1 MRSQMTRIA
10 DTNDAEIIFNQNGV
24 VGRQVLKQEGI
35 EYVYLSFKPGCETA
49 PHVQDVLMTFFIFNG
64 QAVVVVENEEFELT
78 EGQVIE
84 IPAGKSRQWKNNGN
98 EPLKLFVTKV
108 LK

>member
-1 MRSQMTRIA
+1 MRSQMIRIA
-10 DTNDAEIIFNQNGV
+10 ETKKSEIIFNQSGV

-64 QAVVVVENEEFELT
+64 QAVVVAENEEVELA

-84 IPAGKSRQWKNNGN
+84 ISSGKSRQWKNNGN